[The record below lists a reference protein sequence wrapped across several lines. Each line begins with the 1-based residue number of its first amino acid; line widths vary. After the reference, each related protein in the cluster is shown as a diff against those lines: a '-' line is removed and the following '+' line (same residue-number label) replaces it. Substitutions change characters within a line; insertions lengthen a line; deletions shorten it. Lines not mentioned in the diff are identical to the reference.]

1 VLGRVPR
8 RAVDFCPAQGRSVG
22 SQCRRGEA
30 IDAKFAKRDAVAG
43 PEAKMRTRVKV
54 CCIASIEEA
63 DIAIG
68 AGADAIGW

>member
-1 VLGRVPR
+1 
-8 RAVDFCPAQGRSVG
+8 
-22 SQCRRGEA
+22 
-30 IDAKFAKRDAVAG
+30 
-43 PEAKMRTRVKV
+43 MRTRVKV